1 VPAKNAELPG
11 NTGEIAFPKSRGA
24 RDRAGGGH
32 RNWPAEALIRQDK
45 KREQQEETIMR
56 KLVTILLTAGGLA
69 LAAGATATS
78 ALSQVRLDLNFGA
91 PYYGYGPYYYYSPYG
106 YYGHPYYYRHHYYRH
121 W

>member
-1 VPAKNAELPG
+1 
-11 NTGEIAFPKSRGA
+11 
-24 RDRAGGGH
+24 
-32 RNWPAEALIRQDK
+32 
-45 KREQQEETIMR
+45 MR

-106 YYGHPYYYRHHYYRH
+106 YYGHPYYYRHHHYRH